1 MADRTLVVDHLKFS
15 YEGLFNAEEL
25 YAVISTF
32 FFEKGW
38 DWNEKINQEQ
48 VTPNGKQIRLVFT
61 PWKSSTDYYKLKVE
75 IHLQMLDVRD
85 VEIEQNGKNLQVQHG
100 QIRMLIDGFIMSD
113 RAGKWTGSPF
123 YWFVGFMIEKYFFN
137 RHVAKLEAWIKS
149 DIDDLYTKIKN
160 YLNVF
165 KYTYRT

>member
-15 YEGLFNAEEL
+15 YEGFFNTDEL

-38 DWNEKINQEQ
+38 DWYEKINQEQ
-48 VTPNGKQIRLVFT
+48 VTSNGKQIRLVLM

-85 VEIEQNGKNLQVQHG
+85 VEVEQNGKKMNVQHG
-100 QIRMLIDGFIMSD
+100 QVRMVIDGFVMSD
-113 RAGKWTGSPF
+113 RSGKWTGQPL
-123 YWFVGFMIEKYFFN
+123 YWFLSFMIEKYFFN
-137 RHVAKLEAWIKS
+137 RHFAKLEAWLRS
-149 DIDDLYTKIKN
+149 DVDDVYTKVKT